1 MKIYSLT
8 SEKMNDIG
16 RDQSR
21 EETER
26 MRASFAADFAGTIR
40 VYQVLNERWQDKAP
54 PFLLRNIDYI
64 RDSDIRVA
72 KKPPKEPKINKPCKK
87 KPKLKS
93 RISDVTEKL
102 KLTAQPVR
110 TCDSMRI
117 SLNGIHNVKN
127 VDERAHKNFVQCK
140 IKFIGNTAPHKRK
153 PTEEQIFKTIQT
165 VLILNPKKGS
175 FSEGIQIDLTDLEM
189 ASRVLFECQFPE
201 ITKNS
206 KNHSPR
212 KRQKIDNHP
221 VDSLHGLW
229 VAYWGISPP
238 IREGEHTLML
248 ESGIKTEKDSKPP
261 PKKMASWQTF
271 DQNLEGLP
279 PFGVSQEPHVCFNLS
294 WTEAISHLRSD
305 LKRSFLPS
313 ACKDATR
320 VHYQLY
326 YMSKSRVCTQTYD
339 QPLCQFCEIKPDP
352 VDASRYG
359 KPVTRTRVFKSVK
372 DLMCHLKNCHDKFV
386 FRSPE
391 ERAIKEG
398 QELETVFIEV
408 YPNPKYVRSYLGN
421 SKNTLESL
429 QKGETKVLVWRGVH
443 VDPDE
448 TYNKEYEFTDCSL
461 TSFGHTRLY
470 FHTSYNL
477 PIRACEFEYDSEDD
491 QSHEFNWVR
500 SHMVKQI
507 DEFTDVNEVSFFRS
521 ILNKILFRMRN

>member
-1 MKIYSLT
+1 
-8 SEKMNDIG
+8 
-16 RDQSR
+16 
-21 EETER
+21 
-26 MRASFAADFAGTIR
+26 
-40 VYQVLNERWQDKAP
+40 
-54 PFLLRNIDYI
+54 
-64 RDSDIRVA
+64 
-72 KKPPKEPKINKPCKK
+72 
-87 KPKLKS
+87 
-93 RISDVTEKL
+93 
-102 KLTAQPVR
+102 
-110 TCDSMRI
+110 
-117 SLNGIHNVKN
+117 
-127 VDERAHKNFVQCK
+127 
-140 IKFIGNTAPHKRK
+140 
-153 PTEEQIFKTIQT
+153 
-165 VLILNPKKGS
+165 
-175 FSEGIQIDLTDLEM
+175 M

-429 QKGETKVLVWRGVH
+429 RKGETKVLVWRGVH

-507 DEFTDVNEVSFFRS
+507 DEFTDVNEDEKLIMKLWNHQLMVTRVLSQQQLLEACRTISRKYGKFIYKRNVRRNWLLHLLNLVDHCLLKASEVPKIMVLMDECVKDES
-521 ILNKILFRMRN
+521 IPYEEPDITGDKAHEENLKKIIEDSAKRNCHFSKKTDA